1 MDRLAD
7 RLRVREAARNHKL
20 VSWKIF
26 QQVLLK
32 RIGKMT
38 YVCGRSG
45 KNVSNAPALLSD
57 LGLST
62 IGPSR
67 RTAHKR
73 YELTPFQF
81 DRSPSRRRQYI
92 ELTSVSQRA
101 GPLGVLVV

>member
-1 MDRLAD
+1 MYRLAD

-38 YVCGRSG
+38 YVPGRSG

-73 YELTPFQF
+73 YELTPSQ
-81 DRSPSRRRQYI
+81 SIAPYKPSDLQDI
-92 ELTSVSQRA
+92 ALAAISQRVYE
-101 GPLGVLVV
+101 PSHN